1 MRVGDL
7 VYIPFINDKGTLKEE
22 GKDKDGRPL
31 WEVQLK
37 NPTRVA
43 LIYEKFLVNL
53 EEIKFTNFRR

>member
-1 MRVGDL
+1 MKVGDL
-7 VYIPFINDKGTLKEE
+7 VYIFFLGAKGTLKEE

-43 LIYEKFLVNL
+43 LIHEKFLVSL
-53 EEIKFTNFRR
+53 EETKFTNFRR

>member
-1 MRVGDL
+1 MKVGDL
-7 VYIPFINDKGTLKEE
+7 VYIPLINDEGTLKEE

-43 LIYEKFLVNL
+43 LIYEKFLIKL
-53 EEIKFTNFRR
+53 EETKFTNFRR